1 MGMRILDGYTERLLA
16 SWDGWKRGDHWSQAQ
31 IAARIGEVWALP
43 PAYRLT
49 QHGKLRVPTER
60 DPWTIE
66 LAQARYR
73 QFRTLLAPH
82 EQPAD
87 DCS

>member
-1 MGMRILDGYTERLLA
+1 MPILDDYIERLLA
-16 SWDGWKRGDHWSQAQ
+16 SWDGWKRGDPWSQAQ

-49 QHGKLRVPTER
+49 QPAQRTKAKR
-60 DPWTIE
+60 TI
-66 LAQARYR
+66 ARARQVYR
-73 QFRTLLAPH
+73 LQRHL
-82 EQPAD
+82 AD